1 MVIDMSREDPQL
13 KIRLPIELKDKI
25 TESAS
30 NLGRSINADVIARLE
45 SSFENQGKTSDQEV
59 ILLKERL
66 NDVTGL
72 LDSMRGLFSAIA
84 VGKEK
89 EFFAIMELR
98 HPKAFEEARI
108 NKNDASEEM
117 SKTADDFLEKLKKTV
132 LAENNTS
139 DKPITKS
146 DNEW

>member
-1 MVIDMSREDPQL
+1 MSREDPQL

-98 HPKAFEEARI
+98 HPKAFEEARK